1 MTKYSEV
8 FEFVLAMCDSYKF
21 DKIFKDYGIDALET
35 TLLPYMKIAIGQLK
49 IDNYKKNFT
58 LYDDVLREF
67 LITLDDADKLILAK
81 QILIA
86 YLTRQV
92 YNILQIQPHL
102 QDGDFKTH
110 AEANNLNAKQNAL
123 TILKEEA
130 NRDVIKTGYNDYLW
144 L

>member
-8 FEFVLAMCDSYKF
+8 FEFVLALCKSYKF
-21 DKIFKDYGIDALET
+21 DKIFKDYGISALEA

-49 IDNYKKNFT
+49 IDKYPKDFSQ
-58 LYDDVLREF
+58 YDDLSKEF
-67 LITLDDADKLILAK
+67 LIELDDADKLVLAK
-81 QILIA
+81 QMLIG
-86 YLTRQV
+86 YLTSQV
-92 YNILQIQPHL
+92 FDILQIQPHL

-110 AEANNLNAKQNAL
+110 AESNNLNAKQNAL

-130 NRDVIKTGYNDYLW
+130 NRDVTKTGYNNYLW